1 MGSFARVGDASN
13 VSAVKEFVL
22 QSVLAVLLWMTVN
35 ERRIELCFPTFT
47 MWPQAYRHFGN
58 ATDTLIGNGK
68 FLACAV
74 P

>member
-1 MGSFARVGDASN
+1 MGSFATVGDASN
-13 VSAVKEFVL
+13 ASAVKEFVL

-35 ERRIELCFPTFT
+35 ERRIELCFPAFT
-47 MWPQAYRHFGN
+47 MWPQAYQHFRN